1 VFRSAR
7 IKLTLA
13 YTLVIALVM
22 AAFSVALY
30 LSIATATAN
39 TLDVPDPATVQAEHA
54 VLSAELARARLAL
67 LGINVAG
74 WLVAATASYL
84 VAGRTL
90 APLESAL
97 ARQRQ
102 FTAHASH
109 ELRTPLT
116 IMKGEI
122 DVTMA
127 RERSPEQ
134 YRETLTRLDDE
145 VIHLEQMT
153 GTLLTLA
160 QAQEARRASE
170 CSVGDVGELVHDIVC
185 SFSQRAEDAGILLDT
200 SLPPQLRAN
209 LDWPHVRHLLTN
221 LLDNALRHSKRGGTV
236 RVSAAPHGRIL
247 ELTVFN
253 TGAQIAPQDLP
264 HLFVP
269 FYRGKG
275 SSSGGGAGLGLA
287 LADWIA
293 RSHGGSVAVHNQLD
307 GVSFTV
313 RLPLGSGIPG

>member
-54 VLSAELARARLAL
+54 VLNAELARARLAL

-74 WLVAATASYL
+74 WLVAATGSYL

-153 GTLLTLA
+153 STLLTLA
-160 QAQEARRASE
+160 QAQEARRASNR
-170 CSVGDVGELVHDIVC
+170 SVGDVGELVRDVVC
-185 SFSQRAEDAGILLDT
+185 SFSQRAEDAGILLDL
-200 SLPPQLRAN
+200 SLAPRLRAN

-221 LLDNALRHSKRGGTV
+221 LLDNALRHTARGGTV

-247 ELTVFN
+247 ELIVFN
-253 TGAQIAPQDLP
+253 TGAQIATQDLP

-269 FYRGKG
+269 FYRGHG
-275 SSSGGGAGLGLA
+275 SSSVGGAGLGLA
-287 LADWIA
+287 LADWIV
-293 RSHGGSVAVHNQLD
+293 RSHGGSIAVHNQLD

-313 RLPLGSGIPG
+313 RLPLGSGITA

>member
-22 AAFSVALY
+22 GAFSVALY
-30 LSIATATAN
+30 LSIATAMAN
-39 TLDVPDPATVQAEHA
+39 TLDVPDPTTVQTEHA
-54 VLSAELARARLAL
+54 FLSAELARARLAL
-67 LGINVAG
+67 LGINIAG

-116 IMKGEI
+116 VMKGEI

-221 LLDNALRHSKRGGTV
+221 LLDNALRHTKRGGTV

-253 TGAQIAPQDLP
+253 TGAQIATQDLP

-293 RSHGGSVAVHNQLD
+293 RSHGGAIAVHNQLD

-313 RLPLGSGIPG
+313 RLPLGSGITG

>member
-1 VFRSAR
+1 MFRSAR

>member
-1 VFRSAR
+1 MFRSAR

-30 LSIATATAN
+30 LSIATAMAN
-39 TLDVPDPATVQAEHA
+39 TLDVPDPTTVQTEHA
-54 VLSAELARARLAL
+54 FLSAELARARLAL
-67 LGINVAG
+67 LGINLAG

-116 IMKGEI
+116 VMKGEI

-153 GTLLTLA
+153 SALLTLA
-160 QAQEARRASE
+160 QAQETRRASE
-170 CSVGDVGELVHDIVC
+170 RSVGDVGELVHDIVS

-253 TGAQIAPQDLP
+253 TGAQIASQDLP

-275 SSSGGGAGLGLA
+275 SLSGGGAGLGLA

-293 RSHGGSVAVHNQLD
+293 RSHGGAIAVHNQLD

-313 RLPLGSGIPG
+313 RLPLGSGITG

>member
-1 VFRSAR
+1 MFRSAR

-22 AAFSVALY
+22 GAFSVALY
-30 LSIATATAN
+30 LSIATAMAN
-39 TLDVPDPATVQAEHA
+39 TLDVPDPTTVQTEHA
-54 VLSAELARARLAL
+54 FLSAELARARLAL
-67 LGINVAG
+67 LGINIAG

-116 IMKGEI
+116 VMKGEI

-221 LLDNALRHSKRGGTV
+221 LLDNALRHTKRGGTV

-253 TGAQIAPQDLP
+253 TGAQIATQDLP

-293 RSHGGSVAVHNQLD
+293 RSHGGAIAVHNQLD

-313 RLPLGSGIPG
+313 RLPLGSGITG

>member
-1 VFRSAR
+1 VFHSAR

-30 LSIATATAN
+30 LSIATAMAN
-39 TLDVPDPATVQAEHA
+39 TLDVPDPTTVQTEHA
-54 VLSAELARARLAL
+54 FLSAELARARLAL
-67 LGINVAG
+67 LGINIAG

-116 IMKGEI
+116 VMKGEI

-221 LLDNALRHSKRGGTV
+221 LLDNALRHTKRGGTV

-253 TGAQIAPQDLP
+253 TGAQIATQDLP

-293 RSHGGSVAVHNQLD
+293 RSHGGAIAVHNQLD

-313 RLPLGSGIPG
+313 RLPLGSGITG